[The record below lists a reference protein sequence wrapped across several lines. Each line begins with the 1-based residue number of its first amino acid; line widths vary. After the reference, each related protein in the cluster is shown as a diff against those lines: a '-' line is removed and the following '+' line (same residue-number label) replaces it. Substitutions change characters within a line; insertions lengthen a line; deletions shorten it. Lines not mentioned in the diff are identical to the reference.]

1 MFDARQDILVCLSIN
16 KSAAI
21 IPASDQVR
29 LAWRKAKVNLS
40 SKVINIFP
48 SPLPASFPFPSLN
61 IASSRPPSPS
71 AASPSAHCVQRCN
84 APPLHRLKYPSCFS
98 FVHSTIGRIDVES
111 TCSIRACS
119 LLERY
124 CDTCFPPCLLKKK
137 NIGFCYISSLVVVVV
152 IDKTDR

>member
-16 KSAAI
+16 KSATT
-21 IPASDQVR
+21 PEVNEMQGTK

-48 SPLPASFPFPSLN
+48 SPLPASFFPFPSLN

-137 NIGFCYISSLVVVVV
+137 KKLVSVISAPDLLLLL
-152 IDKTDR
+152 

>member
-1 MFDARQDILVCLSIN
+1 MLVKISLSACPIN
-16 KSAAI
+16 KSAAT
-21 IPASDQVR
+21 SDQVR
-29 LAWRKAKVNLS
+29 LAWRKAKVNRS

-48 SPLPASFPFPSLN
+48 SPLPASFFPFPSLN

-124 CDTCFPPCLLKKK
+124 CDTCLPPCLLKKK
-137 NIGFCYISSLVVVVV
+137 KNWFLLYQLPTCCCCCNRQ
-152 IDKTDR
+152 DR